1 MTPRARQRKWAT
13 LTRLPLPTILHLLQ
27 IQDGLVQPQELLPSP
42 PLQVTSLVDHQAREL
57 QGSSRSPLVLEHQGN
72 TQDPLQHLVGSP
84 LVKGYLDNIHLH
96 LELQG
101 SSPPAQE
108 PLGSSLGSTHLK
120 ELQDS
125 YPEALFLT
133 QLDHFPLALELPPGL
148 IQMCLSQVASQE
160 EEMACMD
167 QAVQEDSPLQL
178 VRALSLH
185 SLLEAFPQCLLG
197 HGDHLQ
203 VEVSLLLLALL
214 ALALGLWVHMVGL
227 LLQEACCPDI
237 IHHIIESNELNFSV
251 GQGRHFQNQHV
262 V

>member
-27 IQDGLVQPQELLPSP
+27 IQDGLVQPQELPPSP
-42 PLQVTSLVDHQAREL
+42 LLRVTSLVDHQAREL
-57 QGSSRSPLVLEHQGN
+57 QGSSRSPPVLEHQGN

-101 SSPPAQE
+101 SSPPALE
-108 PLGSSLGSTHLK
+108 PLVSSLGSTHLK

-133 QLDHFPLALELPPGL
+133 QLDHFPLALEHPLGL

-160 EEMACMD
+160 EGMACMD
-167 QAVQEDSPLQL
+167 QAVQEDSLQL

-185 SLLEAFPQCLLG
+185 SLLEAFPQYLLG

-203 VEVSLLLLALL
+203 VEVSLLLLALS

-227 LLQEACCPDI
+227 LLQEACW
-237 IHHIIESNELNFSV
+237 
-251 GQGRHFQNQHV
+251 
-262 V
+262 